1 MLGGLLQKMGGG
13 SPASTAAAKE
23 ELLEAVAPLKRGL
36 TATEEDKARIDKLAS
51 ALERRN
57 PTKKPLASDLI
68 NGQWELLYTTSDSIL
83 GKSKPALLRPTGPIY
98 QIIDAVAL
106 KARNKEGPP
115 LFNEVSAEL
124 IPQSASKVKVQFKEF
139 KILGLIP
146 VKAPASA
153 AGELDITYLDDE
165 LRISRGNRNNL
176 FVLRMR
182 NRNVKP

>member
-1 MLGGLLQKMGGG
+1 MGNGGA
-13 SPASTAAAKE
+13 ASNTAAAKE

-36 TATEEDKARIDKLAS
+36 TATADDKARIDKLAS

-68 NGQWELLYTTSDSIL
+68 NGQWELMYTTSESIL
-83 GKSKPALLRPTGPIY
+83 GTNKPALLRPRGPIY

-124 IPQSASKVKVQFKEF
+124 IPLSASKVKVQFKEF
-139 KILGLIP
+139 KLLGLIP
-146 VKAPASA
+146 VKAPPSA
-153 AGELDITYLDDE
+153 TGELDITYLDDE

-176 FVLRMR
+176 FILKMR
-182 NRNVKP
+182 NRSVKP